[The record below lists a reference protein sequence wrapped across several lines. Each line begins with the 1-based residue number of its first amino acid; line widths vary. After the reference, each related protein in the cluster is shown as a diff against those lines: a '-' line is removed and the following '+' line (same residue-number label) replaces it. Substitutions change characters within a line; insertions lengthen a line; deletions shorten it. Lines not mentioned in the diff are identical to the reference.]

1 MNKTL
6 DLWQLDAFCAVMTT
20 GGITTAAQLLGRS
33 QPAVTRQIQELETT
47 LGFALLERSG
57 RGVTPTERGRKFYI
71 EVERHLAGLQHLSER
86 AGAIRVGAERTLDI
100 AAIPAFAAGLIS
112 RAIARLP
119 GIDRIPLHLR
129 AVGGEEV
136 VDLVL
141 GRVCDL
147 GLCSLP
153 VRDSGL
159 QVHRVFEAD
168 CVAVLRS
175 DDPLAGLDV
184 VPLQTLDGRR
194 LITTA
199 NPYRQR
205 RHVDEALRDVGL
217 SRQTQLDTNTSFS
230 AMGAVRAGLGVAL
243 LEPLTPAGAPLHDLV
258 VRPIDV
264 ALPFRYGAIS
274 RIGVTLPQPM
284 QDLVETLSTLLIEAV
299 PGLRLGELAD
309 DELPLTDSKPLE
321 LGA

>member
-1 MNKTL
+1 MNRTL
-6 DLWQLDAFCAVMTT
+6 DIWQLDAFCAVMTT

-57 RGVTPTERGRKFYI
+57 RRVTPTERGRKFYI

-86 AGAIRVGAERTLDI
+86 AGAIRGGAAPALEI
-100 AAIPAFAAGLIS
+100 AAIPALAAGLITE
-112 RAIARLP
+112 AVARLP
-119 GIDRIPLHLR
+119 GIEQIPIHLR

-141 GRVCDL
+141 GRVSDL

-153 VRDSGL
+153 VQSTGL
-159 QVHRVFEAD
+159 HIHRAFEAD

-175 DDPLAGLDV
+175 DDPLARHDIV
-184 VPLQTLDGRR
+184 ALQALDGRR

-243 LEPLTPAGAPLHDLV
+243 IEPLTPAGAPLRDLV

-274 RIGVTLPQPM
+274 RLGVTPPPPIH
-284 QDLVETLSTLLIEAV
+284 DLIETLSTLLIEKV
-299 PGLRLGELAD
+299 PGLRLSEAAD
-309 DELPLTDSKPLE
+309 DELSFTDSGLNT
-321 LGA
+321 

>member
-1 MNKTL
+1 MNRPL
-6 DLWQLDAFCAVMTT
+6 DIWQLDAFCAVMTT
-20 GGITTAAQLLGRS
+20 GGITAAAQLLGRS
-33 QPAVTRQIQELETT
+33 QPAVTRQIQELETA

-57 RGVTPTERGRKFYI
+57 RRVTPTEQGRKFYI
-71 EVERHLAGLQHLSER
+71 EVERHLAGLQQLSER
-86 AGAIRVGAERTLDI
+86 AGAIRGGAAPALEI
-100 AAIPAFAAGLIS
+100 AAIPAFAAGLVTQ
-112 RAIARLP
+112 AVARLP
-119 GIDRIPLHLR
+119 GIEQIATHLR

-136 VDLVL
+136 VELVL
-141 GRVCDL
+141 GRVSDL

-153 VRDSGL
+153 VRSPGV

-168 CVAVLRS
+168 CIVVLRS
-175 DDPLAGLDV
+175 DDPLAQRDV
-184 VPLQTLDGRR
+184 VPLQALDGRR

-243 LEPLTPAGAPLHDLV
+243 IEPLTPAGAPVEGLV

-274 RIGVTLPQPM
+274 RIGVTPSPAI
-284 QDLVETLSTLLIEAV
+284 QDLVEILSTVLIEKV
-299 PGLRLGELAD
+299 SGLRISELAD
-309 DELPLTDSKPLE
+309 DELPTADVKPVE
-321 LGA
+321 LSL